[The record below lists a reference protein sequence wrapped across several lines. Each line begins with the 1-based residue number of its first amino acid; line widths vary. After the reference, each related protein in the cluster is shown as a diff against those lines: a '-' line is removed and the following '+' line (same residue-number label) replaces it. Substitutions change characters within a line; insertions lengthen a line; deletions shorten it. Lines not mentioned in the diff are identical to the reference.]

1 MLSFLNNFLQLSW
14 NLHASTASTFDT
26 AKQNTTNKTKIFA
39 FYNLPWIA
47 ICSIAV
53 FVFGLIYND
62 NSLSYNFLKAFANGA
77 ALAIAYVACN
87 HIMIRMFRFMGI
99 TANET
104 DIYLLVS
111 YSFATIYSIGL
122 ITTLIPNLFFLK
134 ILNIYTVFIVWEGS
148 RALFES
154 TEEQNSKIL
163 LVLSASILLIIP
175 IVRGIIGFAL
185 PVN

>member
-1 MLSFLNNFLQLSW
+1 MLSFFNNFLQLSW
-14 NLHASTASTFDT
+14 NLHASTASAFDT
-26 AKQNTTNKTKIFA
+26 SKQKTSSKKEIFGN
-39 FYNLPWIA
+39 YNLPWIA

-53 FVFGLIYND
+53 FVFGLIYNN
-62 NSLSYNFLKAFANGA
+62 NSLSYNFLKAFAHGT

-87 HIMIRMFRFMGI
+87 HIMMRMFKFMGVK
-99 TANET
+99 AKQT

-122 ITTLIPNLFFLK
+122 ITTLIPALFFLK
-134 ILNIYTVFIVWEGS
+134 ILNVYTVFIVWEGS
-148 RALFES
+148 RALFET

-163 LVLSASILLIIP
+163 LVLSASILFIVP

-185 PVN
+185 PIN